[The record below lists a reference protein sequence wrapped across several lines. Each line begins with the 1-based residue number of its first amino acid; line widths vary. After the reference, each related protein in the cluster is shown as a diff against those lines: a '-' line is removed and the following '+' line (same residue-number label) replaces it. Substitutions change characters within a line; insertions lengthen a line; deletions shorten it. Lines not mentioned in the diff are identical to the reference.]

1 MSMRSK
7 VRQTMRKFKLGKK
20 GIILALALIL
30 AILMLNVVLSNRPKS
45 LIYESYEQLLDG
57 NLIKK
62 AMVAQDE
69 IIITTS
75 GGHKYSIVKDGIDM
89 NKLVQ
94 KVPVSIDKEYPI
106 VQEILAIIFLIG
118 LGYGALF
125 FYTRFKLR
133 QKNESKNSEKVN
145 VYDSENI
152 FASSV
157 MPAISNVSFSDVA
170 GIRDVK
176 FELSEIVDFLKNP
189 IKYKKFGIK
198 MPKGVL
204 MIGPPGVGKTLVA
217 KAVAGEANV
226 PFFYQSGAAFV
237 QIYVGMGAKRVREL
251 FLKAKA
257 YAPSIIFIDEIDAVG
272 KVRGGSRN
280 DEREATLNQL
290 LTEMDGF
297 EDNSGVIV
305 IAATNRIEMIDEA
318 LLRSGRFD
326 RRIYL
331 SMPDFSD
338 RVEILKSY
346 LKDKSSSVSPEDIAK
361 ISVGFSGA
369 ALATLVNEA
378 AINALRN
385 NKGTID
391 MSDFE
396 SVLNKVLLGKK
407 RVLSYSDEEKKIQ
420 ALYQSAKAL
429 SAYWFGVEFEK
440 ISLVEDHFRAAERE
454 IESKTQMLSRI
465 KVCLAGMSALKE
477 SRDDVFSNAHS
488 DIAKAKEIAQNM
500 VFEYGMG
507 KTLVPNPADV
517 EAILQEAYGEISEFL
532 RGMKDQTER
541 ICEYILANESIDK
554 ASIKNIIQ
562 SSYE

>member
-1 MSMRSK
+1 M
-7 VRQTMRKFKLGKK
+7 QKFKFNKK
-20 GIILALALIL
+20 NIIAILALLLIC
-30 AILMLNVVLSNRPKS
+30 LMSIVAFKNQPKN
-45 LIYESYEQLLDG
+45 IMYDSYEKLLDG
-57 NLIKK
+57 NLISE
-62 AMVAQDE
+62 ATIVQNE
-69 IIITTS
+69 ILITTK
-75 GGHKYSIVKDGIDM
+75 GGHKYTIVKDGIDM
-89 NKLVQ
+89 SKLVQ
-94 KVPVSIDKEYPI
+94 KVPVNVKKEHPI
-106 VQEILAIIFLIG
+106 IEEILAVIFLIAI
-118 LGYGALF
+118 GYGVLF
-125 FYTRFKLR
+125 VYGRYKL
-133 QKNESKNSEKVN
+133 KKKSENTSDEKMG
-145 VYDSENI
+145 VYEIENI
-152 FASSV
+152 FTSSV

-170 GIRDVK
+170 GIKDVK

-189 IKYKKFGIK
+189 VKYKKFGIK

-440 ISLVEDHFRAAERE
+440 ISLVEDHFRATERE

-477 SRDDVFSNAHS
+477 SRDDIFSNAHS

-517 EAILQEAYGEISEFL
+517 ESILQEAYSEISEFL
-532 RGMKDQTER
+532 RGMKAQTEK
-541 ICEYILANESIDK
+541 ICEYIIANESIDK
-554 ASIKNIIQ
+554 TAIKIIIQ

>member
-1 MSMRSK
+1 M
-7 VRQTMRKFKLGKK
+7 QKFKFNKK
-20 GIILALALIL
+20 NIIAILALLLIC
-30 AILMLNVVLSNRPKS
+30 LMSIVAFKNQPKN
-45 LIYESYEQLLDG
+45 IMYDSYEKLLDG
-57 NLIKK
+57 NLISE
-62 AMVAQDE
+62 ATIVQNE
-69 IIITTS
+69 ILITTK
-75 GGHKYSIVKDGIDM
+75 GGHKYTIVKDGIDM
-89 NKLVQ
+89 SKLVQ
-94 KVPVSIDKEYPI
+94 KVPVNVKKEHPI
-106 VQEILAIIFLIG
+106 IEEILAVIFLIAI
-118 LGYGALF
+118 GYGVLF
-125 FYTRFKLR
+125 VYGRYKL
-133 QKNESKNSEKVN
+133 KKKSENTSDEKMG
-145 VYDSENI
+145 VYEIENI
-152 FASSV
+152 FTSSV
-157 MPAISNVSFSDVA
+157 VPAISNVSFSDVA
-170 GIRDVK
+170 GIKDVK

-189 IKYKKFGIK
+189 AKYRKFGIK

-396 SVLNKVLLGKK
+396 NVLNKVLLGKK
-407 RVLSYSDEEKKIQ
+407 RVLSYNDEEKKIQ

-440 ISLVEDHFRAAERE
+440 ISLVEDHFRATERE

-477 SRDDVFSNAHS
+477 SRDDIFSNAHS

-517 EAILQEAYGEISEFL
+517 EAILQEAYSEISEFL
-532 RGMKDQTER
+532 RGMKAQTEK
-541 ICEYILANESIDK
+541 ICEYIIANESIDK
-554 ASIKNIIQ
+554 TAIKIIIQ